1 MAESVSPTVAQRLAA
16 AAELLD
22 GTVTDAGG
30 LWSRATVWILRI
42 ALEQSVDR
50 LWARV
55 SPPLARCSMRAQLLA
70 LDSCAGPELSGR
82 VAGLWATLS
91 RAGHHLDSEPAPT
104 LHELRDWY
112 DETARLA
119 GELDRIGRADVPAVF
134 GRRRNR

>member
-1 MAESVSPTVAQRLAA
+1 
-16 AAELLD
+16 
-22 GTVTDAGG
+22 
-30 LWSRATVWILRI
+30 
-42 ALEQSVDR
+42 
-50 LWARV
+50 
-55 SPPLARCSMRAQLLA
+55 MRAQLLA

-119 GELDRIGRADVPAVF
+119 GNSTASAARMYPPSSAAAGTGDIGR
-134 GRRRNR
+134 R